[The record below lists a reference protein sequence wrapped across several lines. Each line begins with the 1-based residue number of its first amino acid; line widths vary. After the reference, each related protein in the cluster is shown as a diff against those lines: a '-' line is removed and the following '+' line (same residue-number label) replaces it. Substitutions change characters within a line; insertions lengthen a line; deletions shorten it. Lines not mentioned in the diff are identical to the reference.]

1 MTACKSE
8 GELRAFLDAELP
20 DEMMTAVRPHL
31 ESCVTCRRTA
41 ARLESDSAWASRQ
54 MAVMVH
60 SEPEAAHST
69 ARALARLADR
79 IQAKPSW
86 KERMAE
92 MFGLDNPRWR
102 PALIALA
109 LVVVAVS
116 FTLEP
121 VRVVAGDFLAIF
133 RVQEFAVIPVGPEQ
147 MERMEEIGRLLEQNY
162 FLSEPI
168 MMEEPEVETIATLDE
183 ASSAAGFAARTPGYL
198 PEGFAP
204 VEGIEVT
211 GPGSAQLTV
220 DLELAR
226 SLFVMAG
233 LDPALL
239 PDSLGEQ
246 PLAVSLSPMVKQA
259 WRDQYRAALIF
270 LQGPSPV
277 VSFPDEVDPAA
288 LGAAALQLLGMSEL
302 EAERMSKAIDWTTT
316 LVLPI
321 PTDIVSFRE
330 VTIDG
335 TRGLVLSEA
344 HDRRGS
350 HSALM
355 WQKDGIVYFLQG
367 NLQASDLMD
376 VADSIH

>member
-1 MTACKSE
+1 MTACTSE

-20 DEMMTAVRPHL
+20 DEMMTAVRSHL

-41 ARLESDSAWASRQ
+41 ARLESDGAWASRQ

-60 SEPEAAHST
+60 SELEAVPST
-69 ARALARLADR
+69 ARALARLTER

-86 KERMAE
+86 KERMAD
-92 MFGLDNPRWR
+92 MLGLDNRRWR

-121 VRVVAGDFLAIF
+121 VRVAAGDFLAIF
-133 RVQEFAVIPVGPEQ
+133 RVQEFAVIPIGPEQ
-147 MERMEEIGRLLEQNY
+147 MERMEEIGGLLEQNY

-168 MMEEPEVETIATLDE
+168 MVEEPEVETIATLDE
-183 ASSAAGFAARTPGYL
+183 ASVAAGFAARTPEYL
-198 PEGFAP
+198 PEGFVR

-226 SLFVMAG
+226 SLFMMAG

-246 PLAVSLSPMVKQA
+246 PLEVSLFPMVKQT
-259 WRDQYRAALIF
+259 WRYQYPGALIF

-277 VSFPDEVDPAA
+277 VGFPDDVDPAA
-288 LGAAALQLLGMSEL
+288 LGAAALQLLGMSER
-302 EAERMSKAIDWTTT
+302 EAERMSNAIDWTTT

-335 TRGLVLSEA
+335 TRGLVLSGEY
-344 HDRRGS
+344 DRRGS

-355 WQKDGIVYFLQG
+355 WQKDSIVYFMQG

-376 VADSIH
+376 VADSIR